1 MKNIILHHSDSLYGN
16 AAIITTWHIARGFRN
31 IGYHFVILNGKIS
44 SACELKGFDG
54 GIETGRGLDEEGAH
68 TLGANEH
75 FGICL
80 IGKSGKFSNKQ
91 IESCRQVIQMLKL
104 KYDIGT
110 VKQHSDYDPVNKSF
124 CAGFDEEM
132 MRRFNT

>member
-54 GIETGRGLDEEGAH
+54 GIETGRGLKA
-68 TLGANEH
+68 A
-75 FGICL
+75 
-80 IGKSGKFSNKQ
+80 
-91 IESCRQVIQMLKL
+91 RAAR
-104 KYDIGT
+104 T
-110 VKQHSDYDPVNKSF
+110 VKDIWQ
-124 CAGFDEEM
+124 
-132 MRRFNT
+132 